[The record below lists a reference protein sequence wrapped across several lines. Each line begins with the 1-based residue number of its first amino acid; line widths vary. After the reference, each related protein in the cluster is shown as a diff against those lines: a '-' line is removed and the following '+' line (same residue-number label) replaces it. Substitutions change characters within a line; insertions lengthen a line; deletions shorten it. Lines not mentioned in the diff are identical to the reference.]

1 MVNHK
6 RAVNLCIHNEISF
19 ENEITTIERLCV
31 CNFLYK
37 GHKIHQ
43 RFYVLSLLLK
53 TLKNLHFP
61 ADNRSHCKTRKFP
74 VRKSVLIPFRIRF
87 DVPI

>member
-43 RFYVLSLLLK
+43 RFYVRS
-53 TLKNLHFP
+53 TLENIKDLHFP
-61 ADNRSHCKTRKFP
+61 AD
-74 VRKSVLIPFRIRF
+74 IG
-87 DVPI
+87 PIFL